1 MQAQRALSANWQ
13 LVLGAYDMNHEQK
26 KANIR
31 TGLVLLS
38 VALVFLLGFVAK
50 MVLLGK

>member
-1 MQAQRALSANWQ
+1 
-13 LVLGAYDMNHEQK
+13 MNSDQK

-31 TGLVLLS
+31 TGLILVS
-38 VALVFLLGFVAK
+38 VAAVFLLGFIAK